1 MPVRQSAPHEEQQMT
16 NEMQATPKKP
26 TWKQALLMLV
36 GGAVLGCGGCA
47 LFMANI
53 FGVLAIIGG
62 GAFLAGVVMSLAGF
76 IGLLIRVVRSIA
88 GK

>member
-1 MPVRQSAPHEEQQMT
+1 MVNDIVPAS
-16 NEMQATPKKP
+16 KGP
-26 TWKQALLMLV
+26 TWKQTLLMLSA
-36 GGAVLGCGGCA
+36 GIVLGSGGCA
-47 LFMANI
+47 LFLSNI

-76 IGLLIRVVRSIA
+76 VGLLIRLVYSIR

>member
-1 MPVRQSAPHEEQQMT
+1 MT
-16 NEMQATPKKP
+16 NETQAMPQGP
-26 TWKQALLMLV
+26 TWKQALILT
-36 GGAVLGCGGCA
+36 GAGIVLGGGGCA

-76 IGLLIRVVRSIA
+76 IALLVRIVRSIA